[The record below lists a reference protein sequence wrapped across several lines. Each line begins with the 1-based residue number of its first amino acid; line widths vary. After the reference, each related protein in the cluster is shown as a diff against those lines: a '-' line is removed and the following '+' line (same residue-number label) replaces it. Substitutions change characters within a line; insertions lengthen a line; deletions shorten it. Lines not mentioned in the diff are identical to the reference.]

1 MLLLV
6 VWFKAVDLIGV
17 FSNGVIVK
25 LYADD
30 IRLYYVCVIKINDI
44 DSDLQTNLDKLCK
57 WANEWQLPI
66 SYTKCYVREI
76 HSPGAAQYRMNNW
89 TVASADK

>member
-1 MLLLV
+1 V
-6 VWFKAVDLIGV
+6 VQGSCLGPALFHLYINDLIDV

-57 WANEWQLPI
+57 WANEW
-66 SYTKCYVREI
+66 
-76 HSPGAAQYRMNNW
+76 
-89 TVASADK
+89 